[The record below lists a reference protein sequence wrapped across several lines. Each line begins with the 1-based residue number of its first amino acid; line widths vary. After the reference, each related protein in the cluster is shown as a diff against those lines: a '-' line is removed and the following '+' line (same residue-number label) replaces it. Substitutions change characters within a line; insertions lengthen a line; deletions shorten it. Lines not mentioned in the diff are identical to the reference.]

1 MEIYLDELTKDE
13 APDEL
18 ESKFNIVK
26 SIASGS
32 FGTVIQAVEKS
43 TNREVAVKVINKS
56 GARPSLISKMKE
68 EISIL
73 KQLKHEN
80 IVQFFGYIE
89 TNSKLYIIMEFIKS
103 GTLSHWIK
111 THIEHITEEQAAIII
126 GRLLSAVEYLH
137 LKQIKLWNI
146 TFLSAQSAKTFSL

>member
-80 IVQFFGYIE
+80 IVQFFWV
-89 TNSKLYIIMEFIKS
+89 
-103 GTLSHWIK
+103 H
-111 THIEHITEEQAAIII
+111 
-126 GRLLSAVEYLH
+126 
-137 LKQIKLWNI
+137 
-146 TFLSAQSAKTFSL
+146 